1 MDSVNLSGMAIYRQ
15 LRAVGG
21 YLIYNSQPQKR
32 GRRWR
37 DTMNVLP
44 FCDGS
49 SRINT
54 RLLIFCLVLSV
65 AALFVVAPA
74 HATRAE
80 NGTTFD
86 GPGGKIYYEVI
97 GGGNAI
103 PLVLVNGGPGLDHS
117 YLHTSTAWDV
127 LARSRRVIFYDQRGN
142 GRSSP
147 LKEGQS
153 CTLADQIDDLD
164 ALRAHLG
171 LEKMILLGSSWGGY
185 LSMAYAARHAER
197 VAGLIL
203 VDSAGPKWD
212 EKTDL
217 DDKVYPEAVEREKS
231 LEFAMEFRDLA
242 AKDQYNREDF
252 SMLFY
257 SPEKRDAF
265 LALLMPIKF
274 NWEVNESVSHD
285 LARFDLTPELP
296 KFRFPTLVI
305 TGRFDMNVAPVFAYQ
320 MYRAIP
326 SAQFTVFEKSGHLPF
341 TEEPDAFASR
351 VESFLGTIP
360 SGL

>member
-1 MDSVNLSGMAIYRQ
+1 
-15 LRAVGG
+15 
-21 YLIYNSQPQKR
+21 
-32 GRRWR
+32 
-37 DTMNVLP
+37 MNAWHFN
-44 FCDGS
+44 FC
-49 SRINT
+49 
-54 RLLIFCLVLSV
+54 RLLLV
-65 AALFVVAPA
+65 AASFIVVVAPA

-86 GPGGKIYYEVI
+86 GPGGKIYYEII
-97 GGGNAI
+97 GSGNAV

-117 YLHTSTAWDV
+117 YLHTSTVWDV
-127 LARSRRVIFYDQRGN
+127 LARNRRIIFYDQRGN

-171 LEKMILLGSSWGGY
+171 LDKMVLLGSSWGGY

-212 EKTDL
+212 EKSDL
-217 DDKVYPEAVEREKS
+217 DDKVYPEVVDREKN
-231 LEFAMEFRDLA
+231 LEFAMEFHDSATR
-242 AKDQYNREDF
+242 DQYNREDF

-265 LALLMPIKF
+265 LALVMPLKF
-274 NWEVNESVSHD
+274 NWEVNEAVSRD
-285 LARFDLTPELP
+285 LSRFDLTPELP

-305 TGRFDMNVAPVFAYQ
+305 CGRFDMNVAPVFAYQ

-326 SAQFTVFEKSGHLPF
+326 GAQFTVFEKSGHLPF
-341 TEEPDAFASR
+341 VEEPDAFASR
-351 VESFLGTIP
+351 VESFLSAIP
-360 SGL
+360 SGMVH

>member
-1 MDSVNLSGMAIYRQ
+1 MT
-15 LRAVGG
+15 
-21 YLIYNSQPQKR
+21 K
-32 GRRWR
+32 
-37 DTMNVLP
+37 NVLP
-44 FCDGS
+44 SSGGS

-54 RLLIFCLVLSV
+54 RLFMFCLVLIV
-65 AALFVVAPA
+65 AAVFVVAPA
-74 HATRAE
+74 HATGAE

-86 GPGGKIYYEVI
+86 GPGGKIYFEVI
-97 GGGNAI
+97 GSGNAI
-103 PLVLVNGGPGLDHS
+103 PLVLVNGGPGLDHL

-171 LEKMILLGSSWGGY
+171 LDKIILLGSSWGGY

-212 EKTDL
+212 DKTDL
-217 DDKVYPEAVEREKS
+217 EDKVYPEVVEREKS
-231 LEFAMEFRDLA
+231 LEFAMEFRDKA
-242 AKDQYNREDF
+242 ARDQYNREDF

-257 SPEKRDAF
+257 SPEKRAAF
-265 LALLMPIKF
+265 LALLMPVKF
-274 NWEVNESVSHD
+274 NWEVNDAVSHD

-320 MYRAIP
+320 IYRAIP
-326 SAQFTVFEKSGHLPF
+326 GAQFTVFEKSGHLPF
-341 TEEPDAFASR
+341 TEEPDDFASR
-351 VESFLGTIP
+351 IESFLGRIP
-360 SGL
+360 SGTVN

>member
-1 MDSVNLSGMAIYRQ
+1 VAEVAKI
-15 LRAVGG
+15 
-21 YLIYNSQPQKR
+21 P
-32 GRRWR
+32 
-37 DTMNVLP
+37 MNVLP
-44 FCDGS
+44 SGAGPF
-49 SRINT
+49 RVNP
-54 RLLIFCLVLSV
+54 RLFIFCLVLFV
-65 AALFVVAPA
+65 AASFVAAPA
-74 HATRAE
+74 HASRAE
-80 NGTTFD
+80 NGNTFD

-97 GGGNAI
+97 GSGNGT

-117 YLHTSTAWDV
+117 YLHTSTAWDL
-127 LARSRRVIFYDQRGN
+127 LARNRRLIFYDQRGN

-171 LEKMILLGSSWGGY
+171 LEKMILLGSSWGRY

-212 EKTDL
+212 DKTDL
-217 DDKVYPEAVEREKS
+217 EDKVYPEVVERQKN
-231 LEFAMEFRDLA
+231 LEFAMEFHDQA
-242 AKDQYNREDF
+242 ARDQYNREDF

-257 SPEKRDAF
+257 SPEKRDAV
-265 LALLMPIKF
+265 LALLMPLKF
-274 NWEVNESVSHD
+274 NWEVNEAVSHD
-285 LARFDLTPELP
+285 LGRFDLTPELP

-326 SAQFTVFEKSGHLPF
+326 GAQFTVFEKSGHLPF
-341 TEEPDAFASR
+341 AEEPDAFASR
-351 VESFLGTIP
+351 VENFLRTLP
-360 SGL
+360 SGTVN

>member
-1 MDSVNLSGMAIYRQ
+1 M
-15 LRAVGG
+15 
-21 YLIYNSQPQKR
+21 
-32 GRRWR
+32 
-37 DTMNVLP
+37 
-44 FCDGS
+44 
-49 SRINT
+49 
-54 RLLIFCLVLSV
+54 LLFV

-86 GPGGKIYYEVI
+86 GPSGKIYYEVI
-97 GGGNAI
+97 GSGNAI

-127 LARSRRVIFYDQRGN
+127 LAQGRRVIFYDQRGN

-171 LEKMILLGSSWGGY
+171 LEKIILLGSSWGGY

-212 EKTDL
+212 EKSDL
-217 DDKVYPEAVEREKS
+217 DDKVYPEVVEREKS
-231 LEFAMEFRDLA
+231 LEFAMEFRDQG
-242 AKDQYNREDF
+242 AKDQYHREDF
-252 SMLFY
+252 PMLFY
-257 SPEKRDAF
+257 SPEKRDAV
-265 LALLMPIKF
+265 LALIMPLKF
-274 NWEVNESVSHD
+274 NWEINEAVSHD

-296 KFRFPTLVI
+296 KFRFPTLFI
-305 TGRFDMNVAPVFAYQ
+305 TGHFDMNVAPVFAYQ

-326 SAQFTVFEKSGHLPF
+326 GAQFTVFEKSGHLPF
-341 TEEPDAFASR
+341 TEEPDAFPSR
-351 VESFLGTIP
+351 VQSFLDAIP
-360 SGL
+360 SGTVN

>member
-1 MDSVNLSGMAIYRQ
+1 MNVSLSAAGFSKIHVRFFIRCLWLSGVA
-15 LRAVGG
+15 LLVVG
-21 YLIYNSQPQKR
+21 
-32 GRRWR
+32 
-37 DTMNVLP
+37 
-44 FCDGS
+44 
-49 SRINT
+49 
-54 RLLIFCLVLSV
+54 
-65 AALFVVAPA
+65 PA
-74 HATRAE
+74 HAAQAE
-80 NGTTFD
+80 SGTTFD

-97 GGGNAI
+97 GSGAAT

-127 LARSRRVIFYDQRGN
+127 LARNRRVIFYDQRGN

-147 LKEGQS
+147 LKAGQS

-164 ALRAHLG
+164 ALRAHVG
-171 LEKMILLGSSWGGY
+171 LERMILLGSSWGGY
-185 LSMAYAARHAER
+185 LSMAYAARHPER
-197 VAGLIL
+197 VAGLVL
-203 VDSAGPKWD
+203 VDSGGPKWD
-212 EKTDL
+212 EKSDL
-217 DDKVYPEAVEREKS
+217 YDKVYPEVVEREKS
-231 LEFAMEFRDLA
+231 LEFAIEFGDEA

-265 LALLMPIKF
+265 LAFLTPLKF
-274 NWEVNESVSHD
+274 NWEVNEALSRD

-320 MYRAIP
+320 MYKAIP
-326 SAQFTVFEKSGHLPF
+326 GAQFTVFEKSGHLPF

-360 SGL
+360 SASLKSQTSQ